1 MKTIQQVLIETDHKS
16 IESAYF
22 YEHPINLWEVKDF
35 DDITIG
41 EFNNSI
47 SARFQDF
54 LNRLCEMNAE
64 ASPEK
69 QGILFVYK
77 SQTHDIILGEV
88 VGLIHADELMG
99 TEEVENLP
107 SERLITFNH
116 EEFCREYGIPIT
128 EEYPEENEKKSAFYD
143 AGMEYTRYCK
153 AIELQRIKDSFGK

>member
-1 MKTIQQVLIETDHKS
+1 MIQNRQIIRDAGRKYNHMKTIQQVLIETDHKS

-41 EFNNSI
+41 EFKNSI

-88 VGLIHADELMG
+88 VGLIHADELMVLESG
-99 TEEVENLP
+99 GN
-107 SERLITFNH
+107 RH
-116 EEFCREYGIPIT
+116 
-128 EEYPEENEKKSAFYD
+128 PESLRNDQS
-143 AGMEYTRYCK
+143 
-153 AIELQRIKDSFGK
+153 QSFRNRQCSG

>member
-77 SQTHDIILGEV
+77 SQMHDIILDEV
-88 VGLIHADELMG
+88 VGLIHADELHM
-99 TEEVENLP
+99 NL
-107 SERLITFNH
+107 RN
-116 EEFCREYGIPIT
+116 
-128 EEYPEENEKKSAFYD
+128 KK
-143 AGMEYTRYCK
+143 R
-153 AIELQRIKDSFGK
+153 R